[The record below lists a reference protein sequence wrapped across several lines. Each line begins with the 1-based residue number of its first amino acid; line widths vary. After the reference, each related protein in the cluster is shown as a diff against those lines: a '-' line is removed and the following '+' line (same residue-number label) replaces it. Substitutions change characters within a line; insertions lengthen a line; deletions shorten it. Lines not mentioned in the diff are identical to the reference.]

1 MGGKT
6 PPFRDKIAG
15 YILAGGM
22 SSRLGRDKAMVE
34 LGGRPLL
41 MHICALLATVV
52 SHVTVVAPR
61 RYSALPVDVI
71 PDEWPG
77 YGPLGGIVTAL
88 RHTGLE
94 MPEREWNLIL
104 GCDMPFLTRDWL
116 VYLAERTQGSDA
128 DVLLPRTAQGLV
140 EPLCAAY
147 RTRCAAALAVALD
160 RGVRKITDG
169 LAALAMEHVDEPAW
183 KRFDS
188 SGMLFKN
195 MNTPEDYEEVR
206 AAWETRKP

>member
-6 PPFRDKIAG
+6 PLFRDKIAA

-22 SSRLGRDKAMVE
+22 SSRLGRDKALVE
-34 LGGRPLL
+34 LGGRPLM
-41 MHICALLATVV
+41 MHIHALLATVV
-52 SHVTVVAPR
+52 SHVTVVAAR

-128 DVLLPRTAQGLV
+128 GGLVPPTAQGLV
-140 EPLCAAY
+140 EPLCAAS
-147 RTRCAAALAVALD
+147 RTHRAAA
-160 RGVRKITDG
+160 RPR
-169 LAALAMEHVDEPAW
+169 ALARRVA
-183 KRFDS
+183 
-188 SGMLFKN
+188 
-195 MNTPEDYEEVR
+195 EV
-206 AAWETRKP
+206 

>member
-6 PPFRDKIAG
+6 PQFRDKIAA

-41 MHICALLATVV
+41 MHIHALLATVA

-61 RYSALPVDVI
+61 RYSALHVDVI

-116 VYLAERTQGSDA
+116 VYLAERTQGSAA
-128 DVLLPRTAQGLV
+128 DVLVPRTAQGLV

-169 LAALAMEHVDEPAW
+169 LAALAIEPVDEAAW
-183 KRFDS
+183 KKFDS
-188 SGMLFKN
+188 GGMLFKN

-206 AAWETRKP
+206 AAWETQKS

>member
-1 MGGKT
+1 MGEKNH
-6 PPFRDKIAG
+6 PFRDKTAG

-22 SSRLGRDKAMVE
+22 SSRLGRDKALVE
-34 LGGRPLL
+34 LGGRPLV
-41 MHICALLATVV
+41 MHIHALLSVIV
-52 SHVTVVAPR
+52 SRVTVVAPL
-61 RYSALPVDVI
+61 RYSALRVNAI

-94 MPEREWNLIL
+94 MPECEWNLIL
-104 GCDMPFLTRDWL
+104 GCDMPFLTKDWL
-116 VYLAERTQGSDA
+116 VYLAERAQRTDA
-128 DVLLPRTAQGLV
+128 DAVLPQTAHGL

-169 LAALAMEHVDEPAW
+169 LAALAIEHVDEAAW
-183 KRFDS
+183 KKFDS
-188 SGMLFKN
+188 RGMLFKN

-206 AAWETRKP
+206 AVWGAGQL